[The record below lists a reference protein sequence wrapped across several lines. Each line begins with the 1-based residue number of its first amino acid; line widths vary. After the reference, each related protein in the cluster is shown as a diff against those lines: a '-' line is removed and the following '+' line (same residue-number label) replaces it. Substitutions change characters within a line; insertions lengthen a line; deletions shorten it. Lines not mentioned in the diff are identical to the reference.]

1 MSMYEPAIDPPDEPM
16 ACTWC
21 DGDLIVTVAAI
32 FDCSGIV
39 HNLTPQPWIEI
50 ACPRRFW
57 IEIDCPRCRNT
68 GSEPAQEPDPDR
80 QRDEARERDAI

>member
-39 HNLTPQPWIEI
+39 HNLTPQ
-50 ACPRRFW
+50 RW

-68 GSEPAQEPDPDR
+68 GSEPAREPDPDR